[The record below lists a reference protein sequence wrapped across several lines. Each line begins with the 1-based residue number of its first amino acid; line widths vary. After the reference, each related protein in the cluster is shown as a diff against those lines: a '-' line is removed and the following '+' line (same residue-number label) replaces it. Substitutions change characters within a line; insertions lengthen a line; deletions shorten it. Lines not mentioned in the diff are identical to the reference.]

1 MSHPSLFIDALQY
14 NNWSEEILKQ
24 INQGGLSAVHVTI
37 CYHEDFQE
45 MVQNVVDWNR
55 RFEDFSSLIFLGR
68 TAADVVKAQKEGRT
82 AIFFGFQNCSPI
94 EDNIGLVEV
103 CHQLGARFM
112 QLTYNNQSLL
122 GTGCYEENDPGI
134 TRMGKQVIKE
144 MNRVGL
150 VVDMSHSA
158 ERSTLEAIEISERPI
173 AITHA
178 NPTFWH
184 PALRNK
190 SNEVLKALG
199 ESGGMLG
206 FSVYP
211 HHLKDGSDCTLESFC
226 NMIADTAEIMGI
238 KNIGIGT
245 DLCQNQ
251 PDSVVEWMRNGTWT
265 NDRDYGEGSAS
276 FAGFPDQP
284 EWFRDNRDFVNI
296 ATGLRSVGFS
306 NDDVD
311 LVMGKNWLNFSNP
324 RLNLYNKFMSSESVL
339 IDIESDFMRSPEKVM
354 RLDRMGSSF
363 PTRLSFM
370 RTLIR
375 RMSKENWQ
383 FKRTLR
389 KVDKDGYGVSVYSAI
404 TPKRTYSLIAFTQ
417 EIPADM
423 RTDRVIAEVWDAT
436 FSLFDGVPT
445 QEDIDYLAE
454 NTPFRKVEDTGRVS
468 LFWQEQIKV

>member
-1 MSHPSLFIDALQY
+1 MAHQSLFIDALQY
-14 NNWSEEILKQ
+14 NNWSEEVFQQ
-24 INQGGLSAVHVTI
+24 INWGGISAIHVTI

-45 MVQNVVDWNR
+45 MVQNVIDWNR
-55 RFEDFSSLIFLGR
+55 RFEDYSALIFQGR
-68 TAADVVKAQKEGRT
+68 TASDVLKARKEGRT

-103 CHQLGARFM
+103 CHQLGVRFM

-211 HHLKDGSDCTLESFC
+211 HHLKDGSNCTLESFC
-226 NMIADTAEIMGI
+226 TMIADTVDLMGI
-238 KNIGIGT
+238 NSIGIGT

-284 EWFRDNRDFVNI
+284 EWFRDNRHFVNI
-296 ATGLRSVGFS
+296 ASGLLSKGFS
-306 NDDVD
+306 NEDVE
-311 LVMGKNWLNFSNP
+311 LVMGKNWLNF
-324 RLNLYNKFMSSESVL
+324 FEA
-339 IDIESDFMRSPEKVM
+339 
-354 RLDRMGSSF
+354 SF
-363 PTRLSFM
+363 EPL
-370 RTLIR
+370 
-375 RMSKENWQ
+375 K
-383 FKRTLR
+383 
-389 KVDKDGYGVSVYSAI
+389 
-404 TPKRTYSLIAFTQ
+404 
-417 EIPADM
+417 
-423 RTDRVIAEVWDAT
+423 
-436 FSLFDGVPT
+436 
-445 QEDIDYLAE
+445 
-454 NTPFRKVEDTGRVS
+454 
-468 LFWQEQIKV
+468 

>member
-37 CYHEDFQE
+37 CYHEDFKE

-311 LVMGKNWLNFSNP
+311 LVMGKNWLNF
-324 RLNLYNKFMSSESVL
+324 FE
-339 IDIESDFMRSPEKVM
+339 
-354 RLDRMGSSF
+354 SSF
-363 PTRLSFM
+363 
-370 RTLIR
+370 
-375 RMSKENWQ
+375 E
-383 FKRTLR
+383 
-389 KVDKDGYGVSVYSAI
+389 
-404 TPKRTYSLIAFTQ
+404 SL
-417 EIPADM
+417 
-423 RTDRVIAEVWDAT
+423 
-436 FSLFDGVPT
+436 
-445 QEDIDYLAE
+445 
-454 NTPFRKVEDTGRVS
+454 
-468 LFWQEQIKV
+468 